1 MLKKK
6 IIFVDKIQNILN
18 NITVLVEVLGF
29 SRQKILIENNYH
41 NIKAPHTYYTRRYC
55 KHL

>member
-41 NIKAPHTYYTRRYC
+41 NIMAPHTY
-55 KHL
+55 

>member
-18 NITVLVEVLGF
+18 NITVLVEVLGL
-29 SRQKILIENNYH
+29 QKILIENNYH
-41 NIKAPHTYYTRRYC
+41 NIMAPHTYYTRRYC